1 MQSVSDKR
9 KFKYLFWYN
18 FNTLDL
24 FHKTGIFFPG
34 RYCITNSINCA
45 HGANEKPE

>member
-24 FHKTGIFFPG
+24 FHKTLVFFFQED
-34 RYCITNSINCA
+34 IVLLTL
-45 HGANEKPE
+45 